1 MSFKN
6 CPYLFC
12 LFFFLLHH
20 HQLLPSVALFIFP
33 SCYFSFCFFGP
44 ELERMCPAHVSTTA
58 IKNTGKK
65 KKILKTHRVGR
76 TLQPSCLSA
85 IVSQSIT
92 IEKLKKKKRGV
103 NKKNKKKQ
111 ENKKKEDKKKKRFL
125 SNEVTLVGVTK
136 TTKTF
141 GIERERKLGSISQSK
156 NKKKDV
162 VLRIGALDITQQ
174 QQQKE
179 NNENKQKNREVGEK

>member
-1 MSFKN
+1 M
-6 CPYLFC
+6 
-12 LFFFLLHH
+12 
-20 HQLLPSVALFIFP
+20 
-33 SCYFSFCFFGP
+33 
-44 ELERMCPAHVSTTA
+44 
-58 IKNTGKK
+58 
-65 KKILKTHRVGR
+65 
-76 TLQPSCLSA
+76 
-85 IVSQSIT
+85 
-92 IEKLKKKKRGV
+92 
-103 NKKNKKKQ
+103 
-111 ENKKKEDKKKKRFL
+111 
-125 SNEVTLVGVTK
+125 VGVTK